1 MSPRVAPSQPHPR
14 RVEHALY
21 VRCRRGEPEALVTAA
36 YRLMDRMYTAATFVA
51 PDESSATTAVLL
63 AWEDTLAHLAGAQ
76 VGGTLSICAMRR
88 LGQRLLV
95 FGSRPAVRK
104 ALYSALHEDE
114 EALLPLPEE
123 TVPAVVELSRHHAP
137 QIAAANLE
145 RQALRRRLW
154 QTAGAAML
162 VVLLYQGWLMAA
174 PGLARQ
180 EVQLQCLQQRIA
192 RQELI
197 ENIRDCISELSDP
210 QGADCW
216 QAQTLQRVS
225 LALEETLNAPS
236 RQALRY
242 SARRVEQE
250 QLAEQLSDIT
260 EAYEGT
266 PQRQLMQTQ
275 LLLEEMQ
282 GL

>member
-1 MSPRVAPSQPHPR
+1 MSPRVAPNQPHPR
-14 RVEHALY
+14 RVEYALY

-36 YRLMDRMYTAATFVA
+36 YRLMDRMYTAASFVA

-63 AWEDTLAHLAGAQ
+63 AWEDVLTQLAGAH
-76 VGGTLSICAMRR
+76 VGGTLTTRAMQR
-88 LGQRLLV
+88 LRQRLLV
-95 FGSRPAVRK
+95 FGARPLVRK
-104 ALYSALHEDE
+104 ALHSALNEDE
-114 EALLPLPEE
+114 GALLPLPEE

-137 QIAAANLE
+137 QIAAAHHE
-145 RQALRRRLW
+145 RQALRCRVW

-162 VVLLYQGWLMAA
+162 LVLLYQGWLMAS
-174 PGLARQ
+174 PGFARQ

-197 ENIRDCISELSDP
+197 ENIRDRISELSDP
-210 QGADCW
+210 QGADHW
-216 QAQTLQRVS
+216 QVQTLQRVS
-225 LALEETLNAPS
+225 LALEEAFNAPS

-250 QLAEQLSDIT
+250 QLAEQLT
-260 EAYEGT
+260 EIASGYEGS
-266 PQRQLMQTQ
+266 PRQQLMQAQ